1 MKPENKLSQSV
12 QQLANTNEVT
22 IVQAIGDL
30 RKYGK
35 DAVPVLVEALKEK
48 GSLRNIAAAVLG
60 EFGADAGDGSRTASS
75 AIRK

>member
-48 GSLRNIAAAVLG
+48 RLSA
-60 EFGADAGDGSRTASS
+60 EHCSS
-75 AIRK
+75 CTW

>member
-35 DAVPVLVEALKEK
+35 
-48 GSLRNIAAAVLG
+48 RC
-60 EFGADAGDGSRTASS
+60 S
-75 AIRK
+75 ARPC